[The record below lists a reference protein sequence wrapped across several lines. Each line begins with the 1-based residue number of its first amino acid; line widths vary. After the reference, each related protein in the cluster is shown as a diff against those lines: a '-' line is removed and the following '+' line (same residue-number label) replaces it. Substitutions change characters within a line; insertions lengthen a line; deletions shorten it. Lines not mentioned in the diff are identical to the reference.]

1 MAIQPQQ
8 MMGYDRAITVFSPQ
22 GRLYQVEYAREA
34 VKKGTISLGIVY
46 SDGVLLGADKNVVE
60 RLMVSDAVEKLY
72 QVDSH
77 IGAAT
82 SGLVADGRQLI
93 NRARI
98 MSQSHKITYDEDV
111 SVARLTR
118 DMCEYIQMHTQLAG
132 TRPFGTALLI
142 GGFNDHPKLFE
153 TDPSGSFWEYK
164 ATAIGENS
172 DQVRSLFAKKYK
184 DDLSLED
191 AISLALE
198 GIYSVTKERFN
209 EKSIDFAY
217 IDSKR
222 EYKKVSPEEIKG
234 QIEEIKKAKPK
245 GGKK

>member
-34 VKKGTISLGIVY
+34 VKKGTVSLGVVY
-46 SDGVLLGADKNVVE
+46 SDGVLLGADKNVME
-60 RLMVSDAVEKLY
+60 KLMVPESVEKLY

-93 NRARI
+93 NRARVL
-98 MSQSHKITYDEDV
+98 SQSHKITYNEDITV
-111 SVARLTR
+111 PRLTR
-118 DMCEYIQMHTQLAG
+118 EMCEYIQMHTQLAG

-142 GGFNDHPKLFE
+142 GGYNDEPQLFE

-164 ATAIGENS
+164 ATAIGENA
-172 DQVRSLFAKKYK
+172 DKARELFAKKYK
-184 DDLSLED
+184 EGMALDE
-191 AISLALE
+191 AVGLALE
-198 GIYSVTKERFN
+198 AMHLGAKERFN
-209 EKSIDFAY
+209 EKSLDFVY
-217 IDSKR
+217 IDAKR
-222 EYKKVSPEEIKG
+222 SFNRVPPSQIKSHIDG
-234 QIEEIKKAKPK
+234 IKK
-245 GGKK
+245 GGKKS